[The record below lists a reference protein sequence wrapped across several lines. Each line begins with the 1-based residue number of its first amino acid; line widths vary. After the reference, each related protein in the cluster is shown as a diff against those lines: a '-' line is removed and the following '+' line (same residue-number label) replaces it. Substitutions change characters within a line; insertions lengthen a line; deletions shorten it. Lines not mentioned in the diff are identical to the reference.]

1 MQARI
6 LLGAG
11 LLAFLVFAA
20 QAQSPPRKVCR
31 DFLALSDNDKLIYA
45 EALYE
50 GYHAALLRAS
60 FFSNASGKESPTSL
74 RSFSKFAQLKPV
86 SFSEVESRFE
96 DSCSRDPSGQMR
108 IPEAFLSVA
117 QELETRGKQP

>member
-6 LLGAG
+6 LLGSG

-20 QAQSPPRKVCR
+20 QAQSPPRKVCK
-31 DFLALSDNDKLIYA
+31 DFLALPDQDKLLYA

-60 FFSNASGKESPTSL
+60 LFTNTGGKESGISL
-74 RSFSKFAQLKPV
+74 RSFSRFAQFQPV
-86 SFSEVESRFE
+86 SFDQIESRFE

-108 IPEAFLSVA
+108 ISEAFLSVA
-117 QELETRGKQP
+117 QELESKGKQP